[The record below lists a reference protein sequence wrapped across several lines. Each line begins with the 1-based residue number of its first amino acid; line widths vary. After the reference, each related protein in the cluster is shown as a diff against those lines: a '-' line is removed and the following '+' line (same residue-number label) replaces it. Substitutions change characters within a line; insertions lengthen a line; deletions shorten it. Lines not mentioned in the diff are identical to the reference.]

1 VTKLGCRNGAATWA
15 ECSGG
20 AVWSRRVSW
29 GKPVFRLTASSQL
42 ADTVTLSRS
51 VILVIE
57 DLERMGTDARRAR
70 VTNQAAD
77 EVASVIEGM

>member
-1 VTKLGCRNGAATWA
+1 
-15 ECSGG
+15 
-20 AVWSRRVSW
+20 
-29 GKPVFRLTASSQL
+29 L